1 MYFWK
6 IFGNRREIYH
16 ISEHFLVLFE
26 LCVSVYCTVW
36 LCGAALLL
44 SVIVGIEHIKCIGW
58 YLKTGRDGGKCQGIT
73 VLYGV
78 FVLYRV
84 HT

>member
-1 MYFWK
+1 MHFWK